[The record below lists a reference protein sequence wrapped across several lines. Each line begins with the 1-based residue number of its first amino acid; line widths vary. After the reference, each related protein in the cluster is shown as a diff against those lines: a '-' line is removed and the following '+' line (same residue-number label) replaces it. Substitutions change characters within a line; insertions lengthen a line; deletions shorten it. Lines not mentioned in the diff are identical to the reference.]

1 MCLYTRVH
9 TCCRICLCM
18 ETWGRGCACV
28 TWVDLRA
35 WPHTEVY
42 MNVVTAVRVPVLR
55 GVRAGEWAHV

>member
-1 MCLYTRVH
+1 
-9 TCCRICLCM
+9 M